1 MALQS
6 SGQISLSQI
15 ATEFKV
21 TPLSNVEL
29 SSFYKVA
36 VGVSKGPIAGVV
48 KSITANANVPTSG
61 QIKLS
66 DFYGA
71 AYYYIQVSFT
81 LTSETANQYGTNNN
95 GTISVLVN
103 GATNNYRVAVTGK
116 TAINLT
122 ANGQTAAFTG
132 FDTGSYTIT
141 VSDNTLNTT
150 GYTFT
155 ANIGYGAGA
164 SNVTGY
170 ALNTLHNIA

>member
-66 DFYGA
+66 DF
-71 AYYYIQVSFT
+71 
-81 LTSETANQYGTNNN
+81 
-95 GTISVLVN
+95 
-103 GATNNYRVAVTGK
+103 
-116 TAINLT
+116 
-122 ANGQTAAFTG
+122 
-132 FDTGSYTIT
+132 
-141 VSDNTLNTT
+141 
-150 GYTFT
+150 
-155 ANIGYGAGA
+155 
-164 SNVTGY
+164 
-170 ALNTLHNIA
+170 